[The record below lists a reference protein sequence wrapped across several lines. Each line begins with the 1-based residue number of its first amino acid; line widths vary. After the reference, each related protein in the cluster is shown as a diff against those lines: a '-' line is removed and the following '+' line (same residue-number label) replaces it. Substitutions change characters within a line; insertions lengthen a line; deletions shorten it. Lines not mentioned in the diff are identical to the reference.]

1 MHREA
6 MTDMYLFAALGWV
19 GMTVEAYCLKGFML
33 PALAMVVRSPT
44 ECWVAWG
51 LQVRF
56 RVSHHDMT
64 LLASSLLHC

>member
-1 MHREA
+1 MHIEA
-6 MTDMYLFAALGWV
+6 MTDMYLYAALSSV
-19 GMTVEAYCLKGFML
+19 GITVEANRLKGVML

-44 ECWVAWG
+44 ECWIAWG
-51 LQVRF
+51 LQVSF